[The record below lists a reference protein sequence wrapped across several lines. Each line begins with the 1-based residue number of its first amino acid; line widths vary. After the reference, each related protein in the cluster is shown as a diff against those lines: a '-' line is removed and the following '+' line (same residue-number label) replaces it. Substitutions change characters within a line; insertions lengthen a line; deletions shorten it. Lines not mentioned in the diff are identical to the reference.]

1 MNAFRSVIL
10 AFLLRFAAASA
21 GFLFYYEF
29 LPYSA
34 PQGGVCAYRIMPL
47 FSPDS
52 QDSFVQAVGSAEKTL
67 DVMLYQFSNPAMQ
80 EELAKAVERGVVV
93 RVILEPRVDSN
104 YATAETLSQNGIQVK
119 WASREYTNTHS
130 KTAVVDGRKII
141 VGSTNWSKQA
151 MRSNRESTVL
161 IDSEELAKEFLAV
174 FEEDWVKAKEYA
186 EGSSN
191 G

>member
-1 MNAFRSVIL
+1 
-10 AFLLRFAAASA
+10 
-21 GFLFYYEF
+21 
-29 LPYSA
+29 
-34 PQGGVCAYRIMPL
+34 MPL

>member
-1 MNAFRSVIL
+1 
-10 AFLLRFAAASA
+10 
-21 GFLFYYEF
+21 
-29 LPYSA
+29 
-34 PQGGVCAYRIMPL
+34 
-47 FSPDS
+47 
-52 QDSFVQAVGSAEKTL
+52 
-67 DVMLYQFSNPAMQ
+67 MQ